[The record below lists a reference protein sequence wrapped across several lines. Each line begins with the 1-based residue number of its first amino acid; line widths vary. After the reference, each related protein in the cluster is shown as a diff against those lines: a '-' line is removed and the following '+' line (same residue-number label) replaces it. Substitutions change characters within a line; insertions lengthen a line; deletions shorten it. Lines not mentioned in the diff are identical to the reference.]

1 MADKPKRVLS
11 EKQKEVLE
19 RNNFK
24 NKTPAERSELG
35 AKGAAATNKIKAEK
49 VKLEDS
55 PIFIWDLLFDTAE
68 KFQKWFAT
76 LPPKEQKDVLLA
88 ILPKAKQTNE
98 IIGSLGLEKV
108 FITKEETK
116 DTDNHIDDFI
126 NDES

>member
-1 MADKPKRVLS
+1 MTDKPKRKMS
-11 EKQKEVLE
+11 ENSLKNLQPFTQGSDKSREAQKESVKARL
-19 RNNFK
+19 RN
-24 NKTPAERSELG
+24 S
-35 AKGAAATNKIKAEK
+35 AEK